1 MTRTLCG
8 IFFGIVITREELK
21 KFFKDDLDTL
31 YQMRKKKS
39 MKDLD
44 DFLDN
49 AKSLKRVQDK
59 LFPEGVSLILSSD
72 HYDCCD
78 DRVDDMILGIEI
90 KVVNIR
96 KKRGPTSFD
105 LSDNEKDQFTEFLL
119 ASDICRTPKFILRAP
134 V

>member
-21 KFFKDDLDTL
+21 KFFKDDLDAL
-31 YQMRKKKS
+31 YLEKKRKS
-39 MKDLD
+39 MKDID
-44 DFLDN
+44 DFLDD

-72 HYDCCD
+72 NYDCCD
-78 DRVDDMILGIEI
+78 ERVDDIIIGIEL

-96 KKRGPTSFD
+96 KKRGPVSFD
-105 LSDNEKDQFTEFLL
+105 LNDDEKNEFTEFLL
-119 ASDICRTPKFILRAP
+119 ASDICKTPKFILRSP